1 MASSVVMYMLFLALA
16 LHRVRQ
22 LDCFTPVPIS
32 LAVDYKHTELFGK
45 GDGKKRR
52 KKKSSSPAPN
62 SSPEALQPAPLRV
75 TSDSNVPVKRQIQW
89 ARMNKVSLL
98 SSSSS
103 LVMTSLNTLS
113 CLSALL
119 VGILQVSDILQ
130 AKQCEEEN
138 CISQA
143 T

>member
-16 LHRVRQ
+16 MHRVRQ

-98 SSSSS
+98 VLVVSCDDIFEHAFMSFRVACRNTSS
-103 LVMTSLNTLS
+103 LKHPSGKTM
-113 CLSALL
+113 
-119 VGILQVSDILQ
+119 
-130 AKQCEEEN
+130 
-138 CISQA
+138 
-143 T
+143 